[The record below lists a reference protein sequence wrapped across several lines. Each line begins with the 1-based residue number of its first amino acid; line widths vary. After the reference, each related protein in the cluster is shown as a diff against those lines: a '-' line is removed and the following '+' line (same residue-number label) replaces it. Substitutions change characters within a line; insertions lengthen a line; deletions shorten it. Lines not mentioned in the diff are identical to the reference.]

1 MSGDRRQEAGG
12 RRQKAA
18 EVRDFCLL
26 SSISCL
32 PSPDIVCSVVRRRSR
47 PDDRLGVIRPGGKS
61 ELRRAVRRVT
71 PGRGNSK
78 ESGTENTPLTG
89 AAGLTAGG
97 KQARV
102 KRCGKSAPRVWQQ
115 AWQAKP
121 RTEQGQIG
129 RRVRLATGDHRT
141 ARPRLPGRLLDP
153 VSNDGARGMIVTPK
167 RGLKS
172 PREGGQNSAY
182 GRLRRPFFFSPSL
195 ASLAGPRRPAPFR
208 SRVFFAARFHSQGI
222 GNIWQVRLRLP
233 PEPRAPS
240 PEPRGRDPA
249 DSRVPILLR

>member
-1 MSGDRRQEAGG
+1 MSGG
-12 RRQKAA
+12 RRQEQERRAS
-18 EVRDFCLL
+18 RLCLLLFCLL
-26 SSISCL
+26 S
-32 PSPDIVCSVVRRRSR
+32 PDIVSSVVRRRSR

-89 AAGLTAGG
+89 VAGFTAGG

-153 VSNDGARGMIVTPK
+153 VSNDGARGMIVTPSEP
-167 RGLKS
+167 RLKGRAS
-172 PREGGQNSAY
+172 EGGQNSAY
-182 GRLRRPFFFSPSL
+182 GRLRRPFFFSV
-195 ASLAGPRRPAPFR
+195 AGTSALRARVPPGLPRICYAPC
-208 SRVFFAARFHSQGI
+208 
-222 GNIWQVRLRLP
+222 
-233 PEPRAPS
+233 PEPRAANPRPS
-240 PEPRGRDPA
+240 RQSGPDIAKVMGWLIT
-249 DSRVPILLR
+249 S

>member
-1 MSGDRRQEAGG
+1 M
-12 RRQKAA
+12 
-18 EVRDFCLL
+18 
-26 SSISCL
+26 
-32 PSPDIVCSVVRRRSR
+32 
-47 PDDRLGVIRPGGKS
+47 RPGGKS

-89 AAGLTAGG
+89 VAGFTAGG

-182 GRLRRPFFFSPSL
+182 GRLRRPFFP
-195 ASLAGPRRPAPFR
+195 PR
-208 SRVFFAARFHSQGI
+208 SRHTRGPVAPLRSARGFLSPLGSTRRASGI
-222 GNIWQVRLRLP
+222 FGRYGSACLP
-233 PEPRAPS
+233 SPEPRAPS
-240 PEPRGRDPA
+240 PRP
-249 DSRVPILLR
+249 SRQSGPDIAKVMGWLITS

>member
-1 MSGDRRQEAGG
+1 MVRELTMSGDRRQEAGN
-12 RRQKAA
+12 RRRKEKK
-18 EVRDFCLL
+18 EVSSVSCLL
-26 SSISCL
+26 S
-32 PSPDIVCSVVRRRSR
+32 PDFVSSVVHRRSR
-47 PDDRLGVIRPGGKS
+47 PDDRLGAIRPGGKS

-89 AAGLTAGG
+89 VAGFTAGG

-153 VSNDGARGMIVTPK
+153 VSNDGARGMIVALSEPRRKAGRVEGDRIRLTAGCGGLYFLFRGNIGALCRFPRTPD
-167 RGLKS
+167 
-172 PREGGQNSAY
+172 P
-182 GRLRRPFFFSPSL
+182 
-195 ASLAGPRRPAPFR
+195 GPRTPDP
-208 SRVFFAARFHSQGI
+208 G
-222 GNIWQVRLRLP
+222 
-233 PEPRAPS
+233 PRTS
-240 PEPRGRDPA
+240 NRDPA
-249 DSRVPILLR
+249 NREPRPPQTSRSRYC